1 MSAVNVT
8 SFARDYRD
16 KITALLESIETE
28 EAVAL
33 DAASDLMA
41 EQVRQD
47 RLIHV
52 YGPGG
57 HANLATQEAFFRA
70 GGLIHISAILDSGT
84 MLSDG
89 ALRSMAMERTPGY
102 GRVVIDNAGL
112 GEDALIIIVNSYG
125 MNSAVIDAA
134 LRSRELGARIVGVS
148 SRVHAETVGPDHPAR
163 HPSKQNLHD
172 IVDVAIDS
180 KVPVG
185 DAVIAIPGFTMPTG
199 AVSTYVN
206 AFVIN
211 LLSALTVAK
220 LVQQGVEPPVWMSG
234 NAPGG
239 DAANARYIDAFRG
252 RVKLL

>member
-1 MSAVNVT
+1 MQSASVT
-8 SFARDYRD
+8 QFARTYRE
-16 KITALLESIETE
+16 KITALLASIEDE
-28 EAVAL
+28 EVAAL
-33 DAASDLMA
+33 DAASDLMVD
-41 EQVRQD
+41 QVRGD

-84 MLSDG
+84 LLSDG

-102 GRVVIDNAGL
+102 GRVVIDNVAL
-112 GEDALIIIVNSYG
+112 GADDLIVIVNSYG

-134 LRSRELGARIVGVS
+134 TRSRERGARIIGVS
-148 SRVHAETVGPDHPAR
+148 SRGHALAVGADHPAR

-180 KVPVG
+180 KVPLG
-185 DAVIAIPGFTMPTG
+185 DAVIDIPGFAMPTG

-206 AFVIN
+206 AFIIN
-211 LLSALTVAK
+211 LLSVLTVAK
-220 LVQQGVEPPVWMSG
+220 LVEQEVEPPVWMSG

-239 DAANARYIDAFRG
+239 DEANARYIEEFRG
-252 RVKLL
+252 RVRLL

>member
-8 SFARDYRD
+8 TFARDYRD

-28 EAVAL
+28 EAAAL

-134 LRSRELGARIVGVS
+134 QRSRELGARIIGVS
-148 SRVHAETVGPDHPAR
+148 SRGHAETVGPDHPAR

-172 IVDVAIDS
+172 IVDIAIDS

-185 DAVIAIPGFTMPTG
+185 DAVIPIPGFTMPTG

-220 LVQQGVEPPVWMSG
+220 LVEQGVEPPVWMSG

-252 RVKLL
+252 RIKLL

>member
-1 MSAVNVT
+1 MSTLSV
-8 SFARDYRD
+8 SQLARTYRD
-16 KITALLESIETE
+16 KITTLLELIEQE
-28 EAVAL
+28 EEDGL

-41 EQVRQD
+41 EQIRND

-112 GEDALIIIVNSYG
+112 ADDALLVIVNSYG

-134 LRSRELGARIVGVS
+134 QRSRELGARTIGVS
-148 SRVHAETVGPDHPAR
+148 SRSHALTVGPDHPAR

-185 DAVIAIPGFTMPTG
+185 DAVLEVPGFAMPTG

-206 AFVIN
+206 AYVIN
-211 LLSALTVAK
+211 LLSALTITK
-220 LVQQGVEPPVWMSG
+220 LVADGIEPPVWMSG

-239 DAANARYIDAFRG
+239 DAANARYIEAFRG

>member
-1 MSAVNVT
+1 MARVYREKIAV
-8 SFARDYRD
+8 
-16 KITALLESIETE
+16 LLEQIENE
-28 EAVAL
+28 ESSSL
-33 DAASDLMA
+33 DAASDLMV
-41 EQVRQD
+41 EQVKND

-84 MLSDG
+84 LLSDG

-102 GRVVIDNAGL
+102 GRVVIDNEAL
-112 GEDALIIIVNSYG
+112 GPDDLIVIVNSYG

-134 LRSRELGARIVGVS
+134 TRSRERGARTIGVS
-148 SRVHAETVGPDHPAR
+148 SRGHALAVGPDHPAR
-163 HPSKQNLHD
+163 HPTKKNLHD

-180 KVPVG
+180 KVPLG
-185 DAVIAIPGFTMPTG
+185 DAVIEIPGFGMPTG

-211 LLSALTVAK
+211 LLSILTVAK
-220 LVQQGVEPPVWMSG
+220 LVAQDVEPPVWMSG

-239 DAANARYIDAFRG
+239 DEANARYIEKFRR
-252 RVKLL
+252 RVRLL